1 MLSRIGRWCHNRRGI
16 VVISWLVLLF
26 VMGGISGAVGSAFS
40 TAFSLPDVE
49 SARGFDIL
57 EEHFGGQGGGAGG
70 TIVFR
75 TDSGVADP
83 QVQQAMSG
91 FLAAVDDIPDLE
103 VVSPYSPEGQQQI
116 VAVGPEAGK
125 IAYAQ
130 VSVPTD
136 YSIEQ
141 AAEVT
146 KRMDELKP
154 QIPGLQVEYGG
165 AIFAEFAAPESEILG
180 LAFAIFI
187 LVVAFGS
194 VLAMGLPI
202 GTAIAG
208 IGLGSI
214 VVGLLSNVV
223 EMPDFTSILA
233 VMIGLGV
240 GIDYALFI
248 VTRYREG
255 LHAGLSTEHAVGVA
269 INTAGRAVLFAG
281 TTVVISLLGMLL
293 MNLAFVSG
301 LGIGAAVT
309 VLMTMLASITLL
321 PALLGFAGERVEVTR
336 WRGLIAASLVAI
348 ALLAVGVGM
357 GELALFVAL
366 PLAVIVLIAGFFV
379 GPLKRE
385 VPRRAVKPVE
395 RTPAYR
401 WSHWIQAHPWP
412 AVIAGTVAL
421 LVMAA
426 PVLSLRLGFADEG
439 NYPEETTT
447 RKAYDLLAT
456 GFGPGFNGPILL
468 ASELPSGTSPES
480 LQRVTDALTQSPG
493 VAFATPARPNNPDL
507 AGATAALWTV
517 IPTTA
522 PQDEATSDLVKR
534 LRSDVLPPATAGTG
548 LDVAV
553 SGSVGASVDFTNYIA
568 ARLPMF
574 IGVVLSLSFVLLM
587 LVFRSLLVPLKAV
600 IMNLISI
607 AAAYGL
613 VVAVFQWGWGKELI
627 GIGKGGPIEPFV
639 PMMMFAIV
647 FGLSMDYEVFLLSRV
662 KEEYDRGSSN
672 AKAVTD
678 GLTSTAR
685 VITAAAAIMVFVF
698 GSFLLEADRIIKMF
712 GLGLASAIL
721 LDATIVRM
729 LLVPATMELLGEANW
744 WLPKW
749 LGRILPKIDVEGSG
763 NDTLQDIEAGEVEGE
778 SPVPAGV

>member
-1 MLSRIGRWCHNRRGI
+1 
-16 VVISWLVLLF
+16 VVISWLILLF
-26 VMGGISGAVGSAFS
+26 GMGGISSMVGSAFS
-40 TAFSLPDVE
+40 TAFSLPNVE

-75 TDSGVADP
+75 ADSGVDDP
-83 QVQQAMSG
+83 QVQQAMAG
-91 FLAAVDDIPDLE
+91 FLAAVDELPDLQ

-116 VAVGPEAGK
+116 AQQGPEAGRL
-125 IAYAQ
+125 AYAQ

-154 QIPGLQVEYGG
+154 ELAGLQVEYGG
-165 AIFAEFAAPESEILG
+165 AIFAEFAAPESEVLG
-180 LAFAIFI
+180 LGFAIFI

-208 IGLGSI
+208 IGLGTMA
-214 VVGLLSNVV
+214 VGLLSNLV
-223 EMPDFTSILA
+223 EMPDFTTVLA
-233 VMIGLGV
+233 IMIGLGV

-293 MNLAFVSG
+293 MNLAFVSR
-301 LGIGAAVT
+301 LGIGAAIT
-309 VLMTMLASITLL
+309 VLMTMFASITLL
-321 PALLGFAGERVEVTR
+321 PALLGFAGRRVEVTR
-336 WRGLIAASLVAI
+336 WRGLLAASLVAV
-348 ALLAVGVGM
+348 ALLAVGIGM

-385 VPRRAVKPVE
+385 VPRRAVKPIE

-421 LVMAA
+421 LIMAA
-426 PVLSLRLGFADEG
+426 PLLSLRLGFADEG

-447 RKAYDLLAT
+447 RKAYDLLAA
-456 GFGPGFNGPILL
+456 GFGPGFNGPLLL
-468 ASELPSGTSPES
+468 AGELPSGTTPDA
-480 LQRVTDALTQSPG
+480 LQRVTDALTQAPG
-493 VAFATPARPNNPDL
+493 VAFATPARPNNSDL
-507 AGATAALWTV
+507 AAASAALWTV

-522 PQDEATSDLVKR
+522 PQDEATSKLVR
-534 LRSDVLPPATAGTG
+534 TLREDVLPAATGGTG
-548 LDVAV
+548 LDIAV
-553 SGSVGASVDFTNYIA
+553 SGSVGASVDFSNYLG
-568 ARLPMF
+568 ARLPLF
-574 IGVVLSLSFVLLM
+574 IGVVLSLSFLLLM
-587 LVFRSLLVPLKAV
+587 IVFRSVLVPLKAV

-613 VVAVFQWGWGKELI
+613 VVLIFQWGWGKELI

-672 AKAVTD
+672 AAAVTD
-678 GLTSTAR
+678 GLTATAR

-698 GSFLLEADRIIKMF
+698 GSFLLEADRVIKMF
-712 GLGLASAIL
+712 GLGLASAVF

-729 LLVPATMELLGEANW
+729 LLVPATMELLGDRNW

-749 LGRILPKIDVEGSG
+749 LDRILPHVDVEGTG
-763 NDTLQDIEAGEVEGE
+763 ADTLDDIEGETEVQ
-778 SPVPAGV
+778 PVPAGV